1 MTQVDLIYF
10 NAGGGHRAS
19 ALALQGVLNELQLPW
34 TVRLVNL
41 FEVLDPSQS
50 FRRLTGSAPEDWY
63 NRRLARGWTLGMAQ
77 ELKLL
82 QAVIRLAHP
91 TLVRRLRA
99 HWAATQPDLVVSL
112 IPNFNRALYHSLAQA
127 RPGVPYATVLT
138 DLADHPPRFWIERGQ
153 PQHFI
158 CGTPRA
164 RAQALAAGHAPSRV
178 HATSG
183 MILRPGFYGP
193 PVADRAAERAR
204 LGLDP
209 HQPTGLVLF
218 GGHGSRAML
227 GIARRLPDV
236 PLILMCGHNQAL
248 ARALAGLPARAPR
261 HIVGF
266 TPEVTHY
273 MDLADFFIGKPG
285 PGSVSEALQRG
296 LPVVVSDNAWTMPQ
310 ERYNATWIREQGV
323 GLVYRRAAGLA
334 PAVDELLADLP
345 AWRERVRGHHNRA
358 LYEVPQILAGIL
370 RRAPARPR
378 PAGRD
383 AADPAPAV
391 AAR

>member
-34 TVRLVNL
+34 NVRLVNL
-41 FEVLDPSQS
+41 FEVIDPSQN
-50 FRRLTGSAPEDWY
+50 FRRLTGNAPEDWY
-63 NRRLARGWTLGMAQ
+63 NRRLARGWTLGMSQ

-82 QAVIRLAHP
+82 QALIRLTHP
-91 TLVRRLRA
+91 TLVRKLHA
-99 HWAATQPDLVVSL
+99 HWRATQPDLVVSL
-112 IPNFNRALYHSLAQA
+112 IPNFNRALFQSLAQA

-153 PQHFI
+153 RQHFI

-164 RAQALAAGHAPSRV
+164 RAQALAAGHAPQRV
-178 HATSG
+178 HSTSG
-183 MILRPGFYGP
+183 MILRPDFYRP

-209 HQPTGLVLF
+209 QQPTGLVLF

-236 PLILMCGHNQAL
+236 PLILLCGHNQAL
-248 ARALAGLPARAPR
+248 ARALAEVPARAPR

-266 TPEVTHY
+266 TSDVPRY

-296 LPVVVSDNAWTMPQ
+296 LPVVVSNNAWTMPQ
-310 ERYNATWIREQGV
+310 ERYNATWIRERGV
-323 GLVYRRAAGLA
+323 GLAYRSASGLA
-334 PAVDELLADLP
+334 PAVAELLADLP
-345 AWRERVRGHHNRA
+345 AWRERASAHHNRA

-370 RRAPARPR
+370 RGARHGSGQPL
-378 PAGRD
+378 AD
-383 AADPAPAV
+383 ALV
-391 AAR
+391 S